1 MDSMKR
7 SEASTGHHQNKVVLT
22 NQATESNNKV
32 NLSGSNLNNNTV
44 SNKQQHQSAL
54 LNPNQTSGAQV
65 STPSNT
71 SNSSISVTS
80 DTNKDSNFEYD
91 DNEWDVGIGD
101 LIIDLDADIEKSSVS
116 DLTSALGDCSTT
128 PTASSQSG
136 STLPIGPFLNTQN
149 SDCSET
155 DLRRTQCVNPS
166 TVLQKDSSLK
176 LDSSTKG
183 VSTCISVKRVVLEST
198 PTKEG
203 TTSSTPSK
211 HHSSSSSSSSSSFT
225 SGHHHHHHHHHHKSN
240 SGTDSGIRT
249 ASNPSKHSVLLSQLN
264 SSKHTNPSFLLSS
277 EISGLKHHHN
287 SCSVSNSVDNC
298 TSTGLDLD
306 TLKSSRSSSSSTM
319 SSTTSSSGGKSAT
332 KLSVD
337 HQATLDKGLKMKI
350 KRTKPG
356 TKTSEAKHEIVKA
369 EQNGTS
375 SLSSSNADENNSNS
389 NSSSNSSNK
398 KHSSQSQSQT
408 QQQVAGSPNISQQQQ
423 QQGAKRGS
431 SGHRRDK
438 TKDKATHHTQR
449 DKNEHN
455 SSSSSSGSCSSTS
468 SSGERGC
475 NCTHEMQVNGIQQ
488 PCSSISCIRSRTS
501 DQSMGPLSQRI
512 SNQNNS
518 STSSSNSLFSS
529 NSITG
534 SSLSSSSSSNTPN
547 APGPP
552 SSKDSS
558 KSKPVVPITIH
569 SSSQISSAAAA
580 NSSQLSNLQHSTSS
594 SGSSCVGSGNSSSG
608 SSSNTSSS
616 SSSGSSSSGNNALK
630 SQLQST
636 VPPTSLLNALSSGS
650 SVTASPNVALTSGSL
665 SSHASS
671 NALSMVGETG
681 AALVKEEKISTSP
694 PPAKRHKC
702 EPKDMVDVCVGTSVG
717 TITEPDCLGPC
728 EPGTSV
734 TLEGIVWHETE
745 GGVLVVN
752 VTWRGKTYVGT
763 LIDCTK
769 HDWAPPRFCDSP
781 TEEFDSRTPK
791 GRGKRG
797 RNSTLFPINDL
808 SNFTETRS
816 SMHSKLRN
824 GGAKGRGCRG
834 ITTTAESN
842 SSKTTATSTTTTASS
857 SSGTTTSASS
867 DTPSTSP
874 VAFLPPR
881 PEKRKSKDE
890 SPSPVNGG
898 GGSASSSSGTV
909 ITSNSVSNANAS
921 GIVNNGIPST
931 QSVVNP
937 MTGLNVQISTKKCK
951 NTASP
956 CAVSPVLLECPEQD
970 CSKKYKH
977 ANGLRYHQSHAHGS
991 VSSMDEDSSHT
1002 PESPQRVAPPT
1013 TPSPVPTTTVQSS
1026 SLPTVSVS
1034 NTTLLPV
1041 TSIAPAVTT
1050 PVSSSAPQ
1058 SFVCAAV
1065 TSSVSQSTT
1074 TATSSTV
1081 TDETRS
1087 INPPSKSPS
1096 PSLLVTANVANT
1108 AQLPTPHSLLIST
1121 TQSLATTSQI
1131 GSQSTVTSPA
1141 TAGGSITTGVAC
1153 PSQPHASVGSN
1164 TTLLSTVL
1172 ANNPNTLLSQAPP
1185 SQVPSLPPSQ
1195 QHLSAGSISQGNS
1208 NILPATSTRCDPNLK
1223 GSKSG
1228 VLRFGPLPSEGDQ
1241 NARLTPVTQTPS
1253 NLTGTPGSLQAGA
1266 QQSTPVR
1273 PSAVSMTGG
1282 LLALQPSTPGTP
1294 EGLSI
1299 KSQNCSKQ
1307 KKNRKSPGP
1316 SDFDIAAANRAEDV
1330 QSPAYSDIS
1339 DDSAPV
1345 VDASDL
1351 DKTTKGSQLVDV
1363 SKKPNEGI
1371 PGQLAPLSGYGM
1383 YPYYPGM
1390 PHQPPYYAPDHTG
1403 KPPGL
1408 GHSPLGS
1415 NANVDYKNKEPPLD
1429 LMNKPNQHQQQQPP
1443 PSQQGQPPH
1452 NQQLLTGDI
1461 GSQAN
1466 KEATGV
1472 PLTHPG
1478 AGKMMQHFYPY
1489 GYMPTGFSYNIDPNY
1504 GPVSMISEDSKLGQ
1518 QPPPS
1523 GQIKEE
1529 RIKESP
1535 SPNDYA
1541 KMGSQMVSAKLIKS
1555 EPTVVKDIKTEGAHS
1570 IHSKEQPPPGQPPGQ
1585 SSISAYGGMFQR
1597 HGLNMGPSSQQ
1608 PQHMNRED
1616 DLRRLFNYSDQRRSN
1631 TSGNS
1636 SISNINPKDE
1646 PSSPSQSQT
1655 GHQIPGSAHCQTT
1668 SQSSTNT
1675 SHQQQKSSKNALS
1688 SQQQMK
1694 QQKDIKTE
1702 DKELLKV
1709 KQEGQKP
1716 TMETQGPPPPPTSQ
1730 YYPHSLYMSAAP
1742 FGFDPNHQMYR
1753 NMLVPT
1759 ASYSAPPYHLQI
1771 PRYTTPEDL
1780 SRNPST
1786 KALDLLQHHA
1796 SQYYNS
1802 HKIHELREG
1811 ALKSPTS
1818 NVKVSVSSPNHS
1830 QQSSQNPNMC
1840 IPPSNSS
1847 INSSGLSLQQQQQA
1861 PPSAH
1866 PQQHTQQ
1873 QPPGSSMPSSQALAS
1888 GPNACTVPSGGGNGG
1903 PDLTKEPGGPGGLV
1917 QCPTPSG
1924 APAQQPGQ
1932 SASGARSPPP
1942 QRHVH
1947 THHHTHVGLGYPMFQ
1962 APYGAVLAS
1971 QQAAAAVT
1979 VISPFQTGPPTK

>member
-22 NQATESNNKV
+22 NQATDSNNKV

-44 SNKQQHQSAL
+44 SKQQHQSAL
-54 LNPNQTSGAQV
+54 STPNQTSGAQV
-65 STPSNT
+65 STPSNI
-71 SNSSISVTS
+71 SSSSISATS

-116 DLTSALGDCSTT
+116 DQSATILVDSSTT
-128 PTASSQSG
+128 PPTSSQALTTIPL
-136 STLPIGPFLNTQN
+136 STQK
-149 SDCSET
+149 SDNCKT
-155 DLRRTQCVNPS
+155 DLRKTQSVNPS
-166 TVLQKDSSLK
+166 SILAKDAKESITDINLK
-176 LDSSTKG
+176 T
-183 VSTCISVKRVVLEST
+183 VVLEST
-198 PTKEG
+198 HRKEG

-211 HHSSSSSSSSSSFT
+211 HHSSSSSSSSSSLSSFS

-240 SGTDSGIRT
+240 SGT
-249 ASNPSKHSVLLSQLN
+249 SNSSKHSVLLSQLN
-264 SSKHTNPSFLLSS
+264 SNKNSNPQFLLQS
-277 EISGLKHHHN
+277 EISGSRHHHN
-287 SCSVSNSVDNC
+287 TCSISSSVKNC
-298 TSTGLDLD
+298 TNTGTDLNA
-306 TLKSSRSSSSSTM
+306 LKSNRSSSSSTM

-375 SLSSSNADENNSNS
+375 SLSSTNVDEINSSS
-389 NSSSNSSNK
+389 NSSSNSNNK

-408 QQQVAGSPNISQQQQ
+408 QQQISASPNVSQQQQ
-423 QQGAKRGS
+423 QGTKRGS

-455 SSSSSSGSCSSTS
+455 NSSSSCSST

-488 PCSSISCIRSRTS
+488 PCSSISCIRNRTS
-501 DQSMGPLSQRI
+501 DQSMGPLSQRL

-518 STSSSNSLFSS
+518 STTSSNSLFSS
-529 NSITG
+529 NSNTG
-534 SSLSSSSSSNTPN
+534 SSLSSSSNSTPN

-558 KSKPVVPITIH
+558 KGKPVVPTAIH
-569 SSSQISSAAAA
+569 ASSQISSAAVT
-580 NSSQLSNLQHSTSS
+580 NSSQISNLQHSTSA
-594 SGSSCVGSGNSSSG
+594 SGSSCGGNGVTGSNSNASASTG
-608 SSSNTSSS
+608 
-616 SSSGSSSSGNNALK
+616 SSSGNNVLK

-636 VPPTSLLNALSSGS
+636 APPTSLLNALSSGASLTPS
-650 SVTASPNVALTSGSL
+650 SNVALTSGSSH
-665 SSHASS
+665 SSN
-671 NALSMVGETG
+671 NALSMIGELG
-681 AALVKEEKISTSP
+681 AVNVKEEKSSTSP
-694 PPAKRHKC
+694 PPAKRHKG
-702 EPKDMVDVCVGTSVG
+702 EPKDMVDVCVGTSIG
-717 TITEPDCLGPC
+717 TITEPECLGPC

-824 GGAKGRGCRG
+824 GGAKGRGNRG
-834 ITTTAESN
+834 TTTTAENS
-842 SSKTTATSTTTTASS
+842 SSKTTATSTTTTASTS
-857 SSGTTTSASS
+857 CGTTTSASS

-881 PEKRKSKDE
+881 SEKRKSKDE

-921 GIVNNGIPST
+921 GIVNNGTPGT

-951 NTASP
+951 STASP

-991 VSSMDEDSSHT
+991 VSSMDEDSSHP
-1002 PESPQRVAPPT
+1002 PESPQRIAPPT
-1013 TPSPVPTTTVQSS
+1013 TPSPVPSVHTSN
-1026 SLPTVSVS
+1026 LPTVPSS
-1034 NTTLLPV
+1034 TTTSLPV
-1041 TSIAPAVTT
+1041 TSAALTVTT
-1050 PVSSSAPQ
+1050 SATSASQ
-1058 SFVCAAV
+1058 SIVGTTV
-1065 TSSVSQSTT
+1065 TSSASQSTT
-1074 TATSSTV
+1074 TTNTII
-1081 TDETRS
+1081 TDETCANIPIS
-1087 INPPSKSPS
+1087 TSPS
-1096 PSLLVTANVANT
+1096 PSLLVAANVSNAS
-1108 AQLPTPHSLLIST
+1108 QLQTSLLTVT
-1121 TQSLATTSQI
+1121 TQPSSVTSQI
-1131 GSQSTVTSPA
+1131 GSQTIVTSPT

-1153 PSQPHASVGSN
+1153 PSLSHAVGN
-1164 TTLLSTVL
+1164 TTLLNTVL
-1172 ANNPNTLLSQAPP
+1172 AASQNCSTSNTPPTQVSNMSQ
-1185 SQVPSLPPSQ
+1185 SQ
-1195 QHLSAGSISQGNS
+1195 QHQSTISLSQGNNTQS
-1208 NILPATSTRCDPNLK
+1208 ITTRCDTTPK
-1223 GSKSG
+1223 GKSG

-1241 NARLTPVTQTPS
+1241 SARLTPVTQSPS
-1253 NLTGTPGSLQAGA
+1253 TITGTTGSLQPGT
-1266 QQSTPVR
+1266 QQNTSTR
-1273 PSAVSMTGG
+1273 PSNVAITGN
-1282 LLALQPSTPGTP
+1282 LLAMQPSTPGTP

-1299 KSQNCSKQ
+1299 KSQNCPKQ
-1307 KKNRKSPGP
+1307 KKNRKSPVP
-1316 SDFDIAAANRAEDV
+1316 SDFDVATANRNEDV

-1345 VDASDL
+1345 VDTSDL
-1351 DKTTKGSQLVDV
+1351 DKTKGAQLVDV
-1363 SKKPNEGI
+1363 GKKSNDSI

-1390 PHQPPYYAPDHTG
+1390 PHQPPYYAPDHSG

-1408 GHSPLGS
+1408 GHSPLGP

-1443 PSQQGQPPH
+1443 PPPPPSQQGQPPH
-1452 NQQLLTGDI
+1452 NQQLLTGEV
-1461 GSQAN
+1461 GGQSN
-1466 KEATGV
+1466 KEITSV

-1504 GPVSMISEDSKLGQ
+1504 GPVPMISEDSKIGQ
-1518 QPPPS
+1518 QQHPS

-1541 KMGSQMVSAKLIKS
+1541 KMGPQMVPTKLIKS
-1555 EPTVVKDIKTEGAHS
+1555 EPVVVKDIKTETTHS
-1570 IHSKEQPPPGQPPGQ
+1570 MHTKEQPPQGQPTGQ

-1597 HGLNMGPSSQQ
+1597 HSLNMAPSSQP
-1608 PQHMNRED
+1608 PQHMNREE
-1616 DLRRLFNYSDQRRSN
+1616 DLRRMFNYSDQRRSS

-1636 SISNINPKDE
+1636 SASNLNPKDE
-1646 PSSPSQSQT
+1646 PASPSQSQA
-1655 GHQIPGSAHCQTT
+1655 GHQISGTVHSQSA
-1668 SQSSTNT
+1668 SQSSSNT
-1675 SHQQQKSSKNALS
+1675 SHQQQKSSKSAS
-1688 SQQQMK
+1688 TSQPQMK
-1694 QQKDIKTE
+1694 QPKDIKTE
-1702 DKELLKV
+1702 DKDLLKV

-1818 NVKVSVSSPNHS
+1818 NVKVSVSSPNLS

-1847 INSSGLSLQQQQQA
+1847 INSSGLSLQQQQQQA

-1866 PQQHTQQ
+1866 PQQ
-1873 QPPGSSMPSSQALAS
+1873 QPPGGPLQSSQALVS
-1888 GPNACTVPSGGGNGG
+1888 GPNVGSVPSSGGNGG
-1903 PDLTKEPGGPGGLV
+1903 SDLTKDPTGTGSLV
-1917 QCPTPSG
+1917 QGSTTPG
-1924 APAQQPGQ
+1924 APPQQPGQ
-1932 SASGARSPPP
+1932 PASGARSPPP